1 MVVFQ
6 VRALIRRAMALA
18 EEDEETEDIRV
29 MLEELE
35 TAEEERDLIVA
46 QLQKDRDILIS
57 KVKELDQAMT
67 GLI

>member
-18 EEDEETEDIRV
+18 EEDEETEDIRI

-46 QLQKDRDILIS
+46 QLQRDRDILIS